1 MEPGATTVR
10 QPAGARTPLQ
20 GALSLLHF
28 ARRKLR
34 KTIAVLAACWIVAF
48 FFAQEMTGL
57 LSRPLV
63 EAWDRHRD
71 TLGDG
76 AALHFKGLIE
86 PFWTYMSLA
95 FWLGLILASPFLFY
109 QLWGGVTRVRAPD
122 ARNRALPFALVSFA
136 CFAGGALFCYFVVL
150 PLAFDFFLGYADRN
164 LASMQS
170 ALGLHY
176 ELSQPLALKPA
187 LFIEPYLKLTMRFL
201 IAFGVMF
208 ELPILIYFLSSIGL
222 VTHRTLWRF
231 NRWAVVL
238 AFVLAAVLTPG
249 PDIISQV
256 SMAVPLL
263 VLYNLSIGIA
273 YLVTRRRARTRASGG
288 R

>member
-1 MEPGATTVR
+1 MKPGATVAR
-10 QPAGARTPLQ
+10 AGASTALQ
-20 GALSLLHF
+20 GALSLLHL

-34 KTIAVLAACWIVAF
+34 RTVAVLAACWIVAF
-48 FFAQEMTGL
+48 IFAQEMTGL

-63 EAWDRHRD
+63 EAWGRHRE

-76 AALHFKGLIE
+76 AALNFKGLIE
-86 PFWTYMSLA
+86 PFWTFMSLA
-95 FWLGLILASPFLFY
+95 FWLGLILASPYIFY
-109 QLWGGVTRVRAPD
+109 HLWGAITRVRAPG
-122 ARNRALPFALVSFA
+122 ARRYALPFSLVSFG

-170 ALGLHY
+170 ALGLEY

-187 LFIEPYLKLTMRFL
+187 LFIEPYLQLTMRFL

-208 ELPILIYFLSSIGL
+208 ELPIAIYFLASVGL
-222 VTHRTLWRF
+222 VTHRSLWRF
-231 NRWAVVL
+231 NRWAAVL
-238 AFVLAAVLTPG
+238 SFVIAAFLTPG
-249 PDIISQV
+249 PDIVSQV

-273 YLVTRRRARTRASGG
+273 WLVGRKRARDRASGPEG
-288 R
+288 S